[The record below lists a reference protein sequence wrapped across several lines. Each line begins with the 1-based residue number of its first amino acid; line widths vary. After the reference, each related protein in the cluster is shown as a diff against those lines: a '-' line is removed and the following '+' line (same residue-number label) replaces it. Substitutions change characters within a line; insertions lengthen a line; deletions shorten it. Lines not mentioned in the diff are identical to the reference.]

1 MKRKLPLKLR
11 KRKASL
17 EGLRTKKAEK
27 AARASQKKPVVD
39 MTPST
44 EAIPSKQKGI
54 SLHEAQAE
62 ADRHSDQQFPDPREG
77 ELWDQL
83 GITEALWEKCVAEE
97 PEVVDLGE
105 VYISS
110 SIEAMISTMI
120 SQLKDL
126 HSRDKSEVT
135 KIHNYQKRAETEPD
149 EEFKQ
154 HALKLLQQVTDVNTT
169 TKDNIKIFRGK
180 IKVAVKKW

>member
-44 EAIPSKQKGI
+44 EAIPTKQKGI
-54 SLHEAQAE
+54 SLPEAQAE
-62 ADRHSDQQFPDPREG
+62 ADRHSEHQFSDPRGG

-83 GITEALWEKCVAEE
+83 GITEALWEKCAAEV
-97 PEVVDLGE
+97 PEAVDLGE

-110 SIEAMISTMI
+110 SIEAMITTMI
-120 SQLKDL
+120 SQLKDQ
-126 HSRDKSEVT
+126 HSRDRSEVA
-135 KIHNYQKRAETEPD
+135 KIHNYQERAETEHD

-169 TKDNIKIFRGK
+169 TKNNIKIFRGK
-180 IKVAVKKW
+180 VKADEI